1 MIRNLMIL
9 NITIFALGLTGC
21 ASRIYQ
27 QEGVEQLAPPDYLAA
42 LETSEDAYL
51 LDIRTPMEYRKAHLE
66 GAVNINFISFSFG
79 KKIKQLDVDRPVF
92 IYCHTAHRSPFVAR
106 KLHKKGFTR
115 IVDLEGGYRAMK
127 RYRESMEGDE

>member
-1 MIRNLMIL
+1 MMRNLMIL
-9 NITIFALGLTGC
+9 TTTFFALGLTSC

-27 QEGVEQLAPPDYLAA
+27 QEGVEQLAPSDYLSA
-42 LETSEDAYL
+42 LETSDEAYL

-79 KKIKQLDVDRPVF
+79 KKIKELDADRPVF
-92 IYCHTAHRSPFVAR
+92 IYCHTAHRSPFVAK
-106 KLHKKGFTR
+106 KLHKRGFTR

-127 RYRESMEGDE
+127 RHRESMGEDE